1 MAHLSADNFAVL
13 APRKDWEKKLVAI
26 EKEFQMLLDDH
37 SVTLKAGITLYEK
50 LSAKSR
56 QNPRHSFDTAK
67 IAADSIKQDAS
78 RVYAYYTEDMGRQL
92 LDEAYVL
99 RNFETALQGGSSPSL
114 TFMSLNRWA
123 NSFVSKWRISVRSCA
138 WPRTSA
144 SIHWPKAWRHHH
156 RSRTR
161 DVSGQE
167 TSAQIK

>member
-13 APRKDWEKKLVAI
+13 APRKDWEKKLVAM
-26 EKEFQMLLDDH
+26 EKEFQTLLDDH

-50 LSAKSR
+50 LLAKSR

-67 IAADSIKQDAS
+67 IAAGSIKQDAS

-114 TFMSLNRWA
+114 TFMSLNRWP
-123 NSFVSKWRISVRSCA
+123 NSFVSRWRISVRS
-138 WPRTSA
+138 
-144 SIHWPKAWRHHH
+144 
-156 RSRTR
+156 
-161 DVSGQE
+161 
-167 TSAQIK
+167 